1 MLSIEG
7 NLIVLL
13 KLALNCKLWTESNL
27 PSLNGIKA
35 IDNRVYT
42 IGTERSRYVINTRPS
57 HNLLKLTKE
66 KAMLQLFYEIR
77 ALDIIFILTVIII
90 YLGMRKK

>member
-13 KLALNCKLWTESNL
+13 KLALNCKLWTENNL
-27 PSLNGIKA
+27 PSLKGIKA

-42 IGTERSRYVINTRPS
+42 IGTERSQYVINVRP
-57 HNLLKLTKE
+57 KPQLTKLDE
-66 KAMLQLFYEIR
+66 LIRPPDIWTVLPDQLI
-77 ALDIIFILTVIII
+77 
-90 YLGMRKK
+90 

>member
-13 KLALNCKLWTESNL
+13 KLALNCKLWTENNL

-42 IGTERSRYVINTRPS
+42 WGRISHGT
-57 HNLLKLTKE
+57 LLMF
-66 KAMLQLFYEIR
+66 AR
-77 ALDIIFILTVIII
+77 ATTYILTNKGES
-90 YLGMRKK
+90 YD

>member
-1 MLSIEG
+1 VLSIEG

-42 IGTERSRYVINTRPS
+42 VGTERSRYVINTRPS
-57 HNLLKLTKE
+57 RNLQTS
-66 KAMLQLFYEIR
+66 R
-77 ALDIIFILTVIII
+77 RHIICSNNHIAP
-90 YLGMRKK
+90 GPSSKQQAA

>member
-1 MLSIEG
+1 VLSIEG

-42 IGTERSRYVINTRPS
+42 VGTERSRYVINTRPS
-57 HNLLKLTKE
+57 HSLLKLTKE

>member
-1 MLSIEG
+1 VLSIEG

-42 IGTERSRYVINTRPS
+42 VGTERSRYVI
-57 HNLLKLTKE
+57 
-66 KAMLQLFYEIR
+66 
-77 ALDIIFILTVIII
+77 
-90 YLGMRKK
+90 

>member
-42 IGTERSRYVINTRPS
+42 VGTERSRYVINTRPS
-57 HNLLKLTKE
+57 HD
-66 KAMLQLFYEIR
+66 LQVKGESY
-77 ALDIIFILTVIII
+77 D
-90 YLGMRKK
+90 

>member
-1 MLSIEG
+1 VLSIEG

-42 IGTERSRYVINTRPS
+42 VGTERSRYVINTRPS
-57 HNLLKLTKE
+57 RNLLKLTKE

>member
-1 MLSIEG
+1 MLSIKG

-13 KLALNCKLWTESNL
+13 KLALNCKLWTENNL

-42 IGTERSRYVINTRPS
+42 IGTECHSTLLIFALATTYKYPGAYYSVPTNHIAPGPS
-57 HNLLKLTKE
+57 F
-66 KAMLQLFYEIR
+66 LFLVTSYKQQ
-77 ALDIIFILTVIII
+77 ATSA
-90 YLGMRKK
+90 

>member
-42 IGTERSRYVINTRPS
+42 IGTERSQYVINVRPEPRLTS
-57 HNLLKLTKE
+57 KRRKL
-66 KAMLQLFYEIR
+66 
-77 ALDIIFILTVIII
+77 
-90 YLGMRKK
+90 

>member
-1 MLSIEG
+1 VLSIEG

-42 IGTERSRYVINTRPS
+42 VGTERSRYVINTRPS
-57 HNLLKLTKE
+57 HNLHTN
-66 KAMLQLFYEIR
+66 
-77 ALDIIFILTVIII
+77 
-90 YLGMRKK
+90 